1 MFKILLNTLS
11 RAGMAPDMSSTER
24 TALQAGDVWLDGE
37 LFSGRPD
44 FRSMLKEVY
53 PELSERE
60 RDFLEGPVE
69 EVCHAMD
76 TEHTDR
82 TKEIPAAVWALLK
95 KHRFFGLGIPEAY
108 GGHGFS
114 ALAQSTIFG
123 KLGSR
128 SMPLS
133 SVVLIPNSVGPGEL
147 LVEVGTEEQ
156 KSYYLPRLASGQEI
170 PCFAL
175 TEPEAG
181 SDAGS
186 LTSRGVL
193 FQAPGSDGRPGE
205 LSIRLDWDK
214 RYITLAPI
222 ATLLG
227 LAFRLYDPEGLL
239 GREQDLGI
247 TCALVP
253 TRLPGVE
260 IGSRHDPL
268 GVPFPNG
275 PTRGFG
281 VEIPAANIIG
291 GVAKAGHGWQ
301 MLMEALSGGRA
312 VSLPGQATVGAKY
325 VARVAGAYSM
335 VRQQFGLSVGR
346 FEGVEE
352 ALARVAGRAYL
363 LEAARVF
370 TCGALDA
377 GKRPA
382 VVSAM
387 MKYNSTELSRQ
398 SALDGMDIM
407 GGAAICLGPRN
418 LMARAWQASPIGIT
432 VEGANIL
439 TRTLIVFGQGAIRC
453 HPFAHRLLESIRRR
467 DLPEFRRALVGHQL
481 HVVANFF
488 RGLLLGLSRGH
499 LRPAPVGGAAAPYFR
514 RLAWASARF
523 AFYSDLAMMTL
534 GSGLKKRGRLTG
546 RLADMLSW
554 MYLVFACLR
563 RFEAEGRQKED
574 EALMQWACEEGLFRI
589 QESFEGVLQ
598 NLDVP
603 LLGPWLR
610 GPASWWA
617 RLNPM
622 GKPPAD
628 HIGSRAAQSVRR
640 PGAQRDRLTPHL
652 HIEPGSPWAELEE
665 AFELCHL
672 SEPAVAKIRSAM
684 RAGALPKTSVEDALA
699 EAVERDIVSAE
710 QAGLIRRSNEA
721 RAKVI
726 QVDEMSLEALRGHA
740 RVSDDGSSTDASREV
755 AGG

>member
-1 MFKILLNTLS
+1 MFKFLLNTFS
-11 RAGMAPDMSSTER
+11 RAGMAPEMSATER

-37 LFSGRPD
+37 FFSGRPD
-44 FRSMLKEVY
+44 FRSMLDEPY
-53 PELSERE
+53 PELTTQEVE
-60 RDFLEGPVE
+60 FLDGPVV
-69 EVCHAMD
+69 EVCRAMD
-76 TEHTDR
+76 TEHTER
-82 TKEIPAAVWALLK
+82 TKEIPPAVWELLK
-95 KHRFFGLGIPEAY
+95 KHRFFGLGIPKEY

-147 LVEVGTEEQ
+147 LVEVGTDEQ
-156 KSYYLPRLASGQEI
+156 KDHYLPRLASGEEI

-193 FQAPGSDGRPGE
+193 FRAPSADGRPGE
-205 LSIRLDWDK
+205 LSIRLDWNK

-239 GREQDLGI
+239 GEQQDLGI

-253 TRLPGVE
+253 THLPGVE
-260 IGSRHDPL
+260 TGLHHDPL

-275 PTRGFG
+275 PTRGQG
-281 VEIPAANIIG
+281 VVIPAANIIG
-291 GVAKAGHGWQ
+291 GVAKAGQGWQ

-312 VSLPGQATVGAKY
+312 ISLPGQATVGAKY

-370 TCGALDA
+370 TCGALDS

-453 HPFAHRLLESIRRR
+453 HPYAHRLLESIRTRN
-467 DLPEFRRALVGHQL
+467 LPEFRRALVGHQFHFL
-481 HVVANFF
+481 GNFV

-499 LRPAPVGGAAAPYFR
+499 LQPAPVRGAPARYYR

-534 GSGLKKRGRLTG
+534 GSKLKKRGRLTG

-563 RFEAEGRQKED
+563 RFEAEGRKQED
-574 EALMQWACEEGLFRI
+574 EALMQWACEEGLSKI
-589 QESFEGVLQ
+589 QEAFEGLLQ

-603 LLGPWLR
+603 VLGPWLR
-610 GPASWWA
+610 GPVSWWA

-622 GKPPAD
+622 STPPSD
-628 HIGSRAAQSVRR
+628 RIGARAAQAVRR
-640 PGAQRDRLTPHL
+640 PGAQRDRLTPFL
-652 HIEPGSPWAELEE
+652 HIEPDSPWADLEQ
-665 AFELCHL
+665 AFDLSHR
-672 SEPAVAKIRSAM
+672 SEPAAGKIRLAM
-684 RAGALPKTSVEDALA
+684 KKGTLPKSSVEQAVEAAL
-699 EAVERDIVSAE
+699 ERDIVTIDEAD
-710 QAGLIRRSNEA
+710 LIRRAGLA
-721 RAKVI
+721 RAKAI
-726 QVDEMSLEALRGHA
+726 QVDEMSLEALRGGA
-740 RVSDDGSSTDASREV
+740 TADSREV